1 MGRTTVCIKQKRNR
15 TPNFIIKTE
24 KKNKTN
30 TFLSDCKSVYKCTAC
45 GCVRDCVIGEVYQ
58 HLNYCKE
65 IFQIRALTKHT
76 LGGSL
81 FPLRFFYSRTWHPTS
96 PLDTLTYVMGKLT
109 SARVRWWGFFVC
121 TNYPQQVVSKATFI
135 LLIFQLL
142 LCPQIKPELCGTNW
156 KRS

>member
-65 IFQIRALTKHT
+65 VFQIRALTKHT

-81 FPLRFFYSRTWHPTS
+81 PSEVLLQQNLASYVTFRYSDICHGKAHQCSGQVVRFFCLHKLPTASRKQSHVHFTDISVTAVPTNK
-96 PLDTLTYVMGKLT
+96 T
-109 SARVRWWGFFVC
+109 
-121 TNYPQQVVSKATFI
+121 
-135 LLIFQLL
+135 
-142 LCPQIKPELCGTNW
+142 
-156 KRS
+156 

>member
-1 MGRTTVCIKQKRNR
+1 MGWTTVCIKQKRNK

-24 KKNKTN
+24 KKTHQPTN

-76 LGGSL
+76 LGGFL
-81 FPLRFFYSRTWHPTS
+81 FPLRFFYSRTWHSTS
-96 PLDTLTYVMGKLT
+96 PLATLTCFCERPFHVKAHWCPGQMVRFFCLHKISTASHKQNHVHLT
-109 SARVRWWGFFVC
+109 HSSVTAVP
-121 TNYPQQVVSKATFI
+121 TNKT
-135 LLIFQLL
+135 
-142 LCPQIKPELCGTNW
+142 
-156 KRS
+156 